1 MADSN
6 ITVKVDVLNLKPVWR
21 LHEAVCQA
29 VVLLNRSPEAAL
41 CAEAREAHTILRQV
55 LIDIADSVTR

>member
-6 ITVKVDVLNLKPVWR
+6 ITVKVDVLNLKAVGR

-29 VVLLNRSPEAAL
+29 VALLNRSPETAL
-41 CAEAREAHTILRQV
+41 CAEAREAHTILRQA